1 MEKEAKEN
9 KKDEKKFKKK
19 KSVNWDS
26 KIFDN
31 KEQEKKPEV
40 KIGEG
45 DKDFLEIEVI
55 NKDGNTIKERVKYE
69 RKESKEFTKKREE
82 NIHNEYTKAKE
93 FLEQHKSEEQN
104 KIVLLNIY

>member
-31 KEQEKKPEV
+31 KEQEKK
-40 KIGEG
+40 
-45 DKDFLEIEVI
+45 
-55 NKDGNTIKERVKYE
+55 T
-69 RKESKEFTKKREE
+69 
-82 NIHNEYTKAKE
+82 
-93 FLEQHKSEEQN
+93 
-104 KIVLLNIY
+104 